1 MVIHQ
6 KVGTELQIICV
17 EYRHFSI
24 SNKND
29 IDNSVSIFHEKYLLD
44 LAGTSQILL
53 CINIPKSGNHA
64 DVMTPAYKI
73 GHHWIGLKFELMLRY
88 G

>member
-17 EYRHFSI
+17 EYWNFSI

-44 LAGTSQILL
+44 LVGTFIVHKYTEKWKSCWCNDA
-53 CINIPKSGNHA
+53 CI
-64 DVMTPAYKI
+64 
-73 GHHWIGLKFELMLRY
+73 
-88 G
+88 